1 MAQKVPNKVTIS
13 PVNMKERADLKITSG
28 DHVIVWQKIV
38 EEVQEGKTTKMKSRL
53 QAFEG
58 DVIATKH
65 GVEAGATFTVRRE
78 ASGVGVERIFPLY
91 SPSIDKIEIVRRSK
105 VRRAKLY
112 HIRDVA
118 SKKMKQTLRK
128 MRLVGISTL
137 GGAELEAIAAKE
149 AAVAKAEQDRLDAI
163 AKEEADRIAKM
174 EAEANAK
181 REAEEAAKAAEEKA
195 KADAEAAKVA
205 AETPA
210 APEAVAD
217 MPAEGATE
225 GADDIVKWVE
235 GIGPKIGEV
244 FAAAGITTFAQLAD
258 ADVEKLKTIL
268 ADNSLASHDPSTW
281 PQQAA
286 LARDGKFDELKQL
299 HDELNGGKV
308 A

>member
-1 MAQKVPNKVTIS
+1 MASIAQNSVTIS
-13 PVNMKERADLKITSG
+13 PVNMKERADLMITSG

-78 ASGVGVERIFPLY
+78 GAAGIGIERIFPLY
-91 SPSIDKIEIVRRSK
+91 SPAIDKIEIVRRSK

-128 MRLVGISTL
+128 MRIVGISTV
-137 GGAELEAIAAKE
+137 GSAELEAIAAKE
-149 AAVAKAEQDRLDAI
+149 AAAKKAEEDRLAAIAKAE
-163 AKEEADRIAKM
+163 ADK
-174 EAEANAK
+174 
-181 REAEEAAKAAEEKA
+181 KAAEEAEAQA
-195 KADAEAAKVA
+195 KADAEAAAQAAKDADEAAKNAPIAEAVEGTLNA
-205 AETPA
+205 AEPA
-210 APEAVAD
+210 SGE
-217 MPAEGATE
+217 
-225 GADDIVKWVE
+225 DDIVKWVE

-244 FAAAGITTFAQLAD
+244 FATAGITTFAQLAD
-258 ADVEKLKTIL
+258 SDVENLKTIL

-286 LARDGKFDELKQL
+286 LARDGKWDELKKL
-299 HDELNGGKV
+299 HEELNGGKV
-308 A
+308 VA

>member
-1 MAQKVPNKVTIS
+1 MASIAKNSIKVS
-13 PVNMKERADLKITSG
+13 PVNMVERADLKITSG

-91 SPSIDKIEIVRRSK
+91 SPSIDKIEIVRRSR

-137 GGAELEAIAAKE
+137 GGAELDAIAAKE
-149 AAVAKAEQDRLDAI
+149 AAVIK
-163 AKEEADRIAKM
+163 KEEDRIA
-174 EAEANAK
+174 AEAKVVADAEAK
-181 REAEEAAKAAEEKA
+181 VLADKAASEKEI
-195 KADAEAAKVA
+195 ADREAAKVA
-205 AETPA
+205 AEAPA
-210 APEAVAD
+210 AIEPVAD
-217 MPAEGATE
+217 IASAES
-225 GADDIVKWVE
+225 DDIVKWVE

-244 FAAAGITTFAQLAD
+244 FAAAGIATFAQLAD
-258 ADVEKLKTIL
+258 ADVENLKTIL

-286 LARDGKFDELKQL
+286 LARDGKWDELKDL
-299 HDELNGGKV
+299 HKALDGGKV
-308 A
+308 VA

>member
-1 MAQKVPNKVTIS
+1 MASIAKNTVKVS
-13 PVNMKERADLKITSG
+13 PVNMVERADLKITSG

-65 GVEAGATFTVRRE
+65 GIEAGATFTVRRE

-149 AAVAKAEQDRLDAI
+149 AAVIK
-163 AKEEADRIAKM
+163 KEEDRIA
-174 EAEANAK
+174 AEAKVVADAEAK
-181 REAEEAAKAAEEKA
+181 VLADKAAEEKEI
-195 KADAEAAKVA
+195 ADREAAIVAEQAAAEAVKVA
-205 AETPA
+205 ADAPAVPA
-210 APEAVAD
+210 AVELVAEVASAD
-217 MPAEGATE
+217 
-225 GADDIVKWVE
+225 ADDIVKWVE

-258 ADVEKLKTIL
+258 ADVESLKAIL
-268 ADNSLASHDPSTW
+268 TDNSLASHDPSTW
-281 PQQAA
+281 SQQAA
-286 LARDGKFDELKQL
+286 LARDGKWDELKDL
-299 HDELNGGKV
+299 HKALDGGKV
-308 A
+308 AV

>member
-1 MAQKVPNKVTIS
+1 MASIAKNAVTIS
-13 PVNMKERADLKITSG
+13 SVNMKERADLKITSG

-38 EEVQEGKTTKMKSRL
+38 EEVQEGKTTKLKSRL

-65 GVEAGATFTVRRE
+65 GAEAGATFTVRRE

-149 AAVAKAEQDRLDAI
+149 AAIAKAEEDRLAAI
-163 AKEEADRIAKM
+163 AQAEADKKAAA
-174 EAEANAK
+174 EAEA
-181 REAEEAAKAAEEKA
+181 KA
-195 KADAEAAKVA
+195 KADAAAAEVAAREAAEAAKNA
-205 AETPA
+205 PA
-210 APEAVAD
+210 V
-217 MPAEGATE
+217 EG
-225 GADDIVKWVE
+225 DDIVKWVE

-258 ADVEKLKTIL
+258 SDVEKLKTIL

-286 LARDGKFDELKQL
+286 LARDGKFDELKKL
-299 HDELNGGKV
+299 HDELNAGKV
-308 A
+308 VA

>member
-1 MAQKVPNKVTIS
+1 MHTNGVIIS
-13 PVNMKERADLKITSG
+13 PVNMEERAKLGITSG

-65 GVEAGATFTVRRE
+65 GTEAGATFTVRRE

-91 SPSIDKIEIVRRSK
+91 SPSIDKIEIVRRSS

-118 SKKMKQTLRK
+118 SKKMKHTLRK
-128 MRLVGISTL
+128 MRLVGVATL
-137 GGAELEAIAAKE
+137 GSAELEAIAAKE
-149 AAVAKAEQDRLDAI
+149 AAAKKAEEDKIAAEHAAKAAADAAEKARI
-163 AKEEADRIAKM
+163 EA
-174 EAEANAK
+174 AEAARK
-181 REAEEAAKAAEEKA
+181 AAEEAA
-195 KADAEAAKVA
+195 
-205 AETPA
+205 A
-210 APEAVAD
+210 APVMD
-217 MPAEGATE
+217 VSTSSE
-225 GADDIVKWVE
+225 GADDIVKWIE

-258 ADVEKLKTIL
+258 ADVEKLKVIL
-268 ADNSLASHDPSTW
+268 AEHSLASHDPATW

-286 LARDGKFDELKQL
+286 LARDARWEELKKL
-299 HDELNGGKV
+299 HDELNGGRV

>member
-1 MAQKVPNKVTIS
+1 MASIAKNAVTIS
-13 PVNMKERADLKITSG
+13 SVNMKERADLKITSG

-137 GGAELEAIAAKE
+137 GGAELEAMAAKE
-149 AAVAKAEQDRLDAI
+149 AAIVKAEEDRLAAIAKAEADKKA
-163 AKEEADRIAKM
+163 AEEAEMKAKADAAA
-174 EAEANAK
+174 AEVAA
-181 REAEEAAKAAEEKA
+181 REAEEAAKNA
-195 KADAEAAKVA
+195 
-205 AETPA
+205 PA
-210 APEAVAD
+210 VD
-217 MPAEGATE
+217 
-225 GADDIVKWVE
+225 ADDIVTWVE

-244 FAAAGITTFAQLAD
+244 FAAAGITTFSQLAD
-258 ADVEKLKTIL
+258 ADVETLTTIL
-268 ADNSLASHDPSTW
+268 ADNSLASHDPATW
-281 PQQAA
+281 PHQAA
-286 LARDGKFDELKQL
+286 LARDGKFDELKKL
-299 HDELNGGKV
+299 HEELNGGKV
-308 A
+308 AA